1 MCVCVC
7 VSPQK
12 ESGKCILI
20 TNELLYCSLDTPA
33 GWKIINFVP
42 DWLTGFVMCQVFAKH
57 IQYPGD
63 VIFLCTTWGN
73 ISGQCSSVTGHVQ
86 WKMCWNMERS
96 EWNNFSIS
104 YNEWLAAISNEHSA
118 TSNFLSSKSSL
129 HCTSN
134 KCAHACARARAHTHT
149 HIYRVSQE
157 EGTKLRES
165 VPYVKIYW
173 YNPKHLHPKLN
184 GYGDNGQRSLQV
196 WQLLHTYWL
205 SNSY

>member
-134 KCAHACARARAHTHT
+134 KCAHACARARTHTHT
-149 HIYRVSQE
+149 HIQ
-157 EGTKLRES
+157 S
-165 VPYVKIYW
+165 VPGGRDKTS
-173 YNPKHLHPKLN
+173 
-184 GYGDNGQRSLQV
+184 GECSLC
-196 WQLLHTYWL
+196 
-205 SNSY
+205 